1 MNLMGQIEEKLRGL
15 MLIGMLETL
24 EIRHKQAQSNN
35 SGYMDFLLSLLEDE
49 YEKRQS
55 RSLLKRL
62 KAASFEEEKTLEGF
76 DFSFNPEIPAK
87 RIRELSNCVY
97 MERKENV
104 FLFGPVG
111 VGKTH
116 IAHGLGHIACRLG
129 YSVLF
134 TKAANMFRFLYGAK
148 ADNSWA
154 KRIKTYTSVQL
165 LIVDDFG
172 MKALSETHSDDFY
185 EIMNSRYLK
194 RSTIFTSSRAI
205 EDWQGLFPDLII
217 ANAVM
222 DRIAHNA
229 HQIIITGESYRN
241 NAMRP
246 EKKGGADTHQ

>member
-1 MNLMGQIEEKLRGL
+1 MGQIEGKLRAL
-15 MLIGMLETL
+15 MLTGMLQTL

-49 YEKRQS
+49 HEKRQN

-62 KAASFEEEKTLEGF
+62 REASFEEEKTLEGF

-104 FLFGPVG
+104 FLLGPVG

-116 IAHGLGHIACRLG
+116 IAHTLGHIACRLG

-134 TKAANMFRFLYGAK
+134 TKAPNMFRFLYGAK
-148 ADNSWA
+148 ANNSWA
-154 KRIKTYTSVQL
+154 NRIKTYMSVQL

-172 MKALSETHSDDFY
+172 LKPLSETNSDDFY

-205 EDWQGLFPDLII
+205 EDWQGLFPDPII

-241 NAMRP
+241 KGIIS
-246 EKKGGADTHQ
+246 EKKEVRDTHK